1 MFAVLGKVE
10 MVKLNFEVFVPLGI
24 KVFVS
29 KHNSEKWPENNDN
42 NDDNDDNDD
51 NDEKDGDN
59 DDFL

>member
-29 KHNSEKWPENNDN
+29 KHNSEKWSDNSDDNDDNNN
-42 NDDNDDNDD
+42 NDDNDNDDDNDD
-51 NDEKDGDN
+51 S
-59 DDFL
+59 L

>member
-29 KHNSEKWPENNDN
+29 KHNSEKWPDNSDDNDDNNN
-42 NDDNDDNDD
+42 NDDNDNDDDNDD
-51 NDEKDGDN
+51 S
-59 DDFL
+59 L